1 MTYRQF
7 HKMQLDIIIII
18 LFSQPRLRARIAE
31 GPSTRKG
38 PWPSSAGSP
47 SFKRPT
53 AQRTRPFCPYGP
65 CAQTRLRFPC
75 SEVSARKPLGV
86 ILLCPFSVLH
96 PRQHDPRLLLG
107 QGEAGVL
114 PSGGSPWLGR
124 PVAPFAPA
132 PSEHLLSSPIW
143 SSSLVLPRI
152 SLSGFTQVS

>member
-1 MTYRQF
+1 MARVPLSAQVMVIAQDMVTTAVNSLGACGTPKTRSQF
-7 HKMQLDIIIII
+7 QAAHSPEDRAVL
-18 LFSQPRLRARIAE
+18 PLRPLCTDTPE
-31 GPSTRKG
+31 VPLLKG
-38 PWPSSAGSP
+38 LCKEASWS
-47 SFKRPT
+47 
-53 AQRTRPFCPYGP
+53 
-65 CAQTRLRFPC
+65 
-75 SEVSARKPLGV
+75 V
-86 ILLCPFSVLH
+86 LLCPFSVLH
-96 PRQHDPRLLLG
+96 PRQRDPRLLLG